1 MPKTTPDGRCAECFE
16 SPHGDLTCI
25 GNLRKQRD
33 EALKRAERTEEEQVA
48 LEYWRTRQAM
58 LPTPYDKLKE
68 ENAALRAELAQE
80 KARAGRA
87 EEMLS
92 HDSGKLGLQMQ
103 IDALR
108 AELARKDAA
117 LQQIERRIDRPWYAN
132 DTLLLELMQTIRAAL
147 APAAPGASEPKSTD
161 YAVRVQRFRD
171 TTGALRGGNRHPDR
185 CVCQTKETGTFA
197 DTPHVHYPEP
207 PFACA
212 RCKCEAYEPAV
223 PSASEPKT
231 SEIAVTPPADGSS
244 RPGGGSE
251 EPGTYSAE
259 RVAREFWRRWYQDGA
274 DILVDMTDEE
284 DIDMLA
290 ALIQARELAA
300 GTAAWNEAVDAC
312 ANHIGCHSCVSSCC
326 DAQPGG
332 STAAELAMCVRQL
345 ARPAA
350 PKGEL

>member
-68 ENAALRAELAQE
+68 ENA
-80 KARAGRA
+80 
-87 EEMLS
+87 
-92 HDSGKLGLQMQ
+92 
-103 IDALR
+103 ALR

-300 GTAAWNEAVDAC
+300 GTAAWNEAVEAC